1 MDGRRHSVD
10 IPISKALV
18 ALRRVRSLRDPST
31 NCSSRLSPLV
41 DGLHW
46 ETNSN
51 NGITLGFANGGIDG
65 DDALESKDVGLY
77 GQRREHES
85 DCEVYY
91 SKRKHTSKLACFE
104 YPDFADY
111 CPARTIQEESD
122 LILTNQEESCENTLP
137 SEKYYREY
145 KDKKVGLIG
154 KTPLEDCSE
163 ETGSCH
169 ETLEGSVRAER
180 LDQNASKRNSRYK
193 SRIRS
198 SRVGTGDVM
207 SRTGSPCLS
216 MGDVPV
222 EKSSHSP
229 SLYDNEDVDAVYLN
243 HQGCGISRCWSKTP
257 RFRESDFSSDLEERP
272 LMLEGVRATDH
283 SEQRSRKHIGK
294 EAIPY
299 SESPRSLH
307 QKFRPKSF
315 SEVVGQDVVANSLLS
330 AIANERIIP
339 FYLFHGPRGTGKTSA
354 SRIFAAALNCL
365 SREENKPCGTCQDCH
380 AFFSGRSRDVKEV
393 DSVRINRVDRIRWII
408 KSASAPPVSSRYKV
422 FIIDECHL
430 LRGSTW
436 ATILN
441 AVDNFSRHVVFIMI
455 TPDLDKLPRSAV
467 SRSQRYHFPKIKEID
482 TVCKLRKICV
492 EEGIEFDQN
501 ALNFIAT
508 KSSGSL
514 RDAEMMLE
522 QLTLLGK
529 KITLSIAYELVGMVS
544 DEELLDLLDLALS
557 SDTANTVKRARE
569 LMKCRIDPMH
579 LTSQL
584 ANIIMDILAGNCLD
598 GASEA
603 KKKFMGRHTSEADLQ
618 HLSHALKVL
627 SETEKQ
633 LRTSKNQT
641 TWLTVALLQLNS
653 GSSSLDANEATL
665 CRSTVPTRDG
675 ELCSSSYSGESLKHH
690 VTCACGKFDS
700 CKMGIQEG
708 KGTLESVWSRATEIC
723 ESKSLRNFLQK
734 KGQLTSVC
742 FNEGLAVAEL
752 EFYSPAYVVKAE
764 KSWKLIAAALQST
777 LGCNVE
783 IRINLMRSNS
793 DIKSTKVKKSFSLF
807 SCSRR
812 IRRHS
817 QSTTELGSDPSENYT
832 SLSEKPMIK
841 EKSVAACSSD
851 CGSQH
856 SRICCHTR
864 ESVKTL
870 RDSDG
875 NALSVET
882 TTSYR
887 LLPENSPKPGYCRD
901 DCCNGE
907 NSDTEEKQPGCFP
920 RTMKVHKKLHASGN
934 RQMAVFS
941 LQPQHNLALANHSQ
955 TASQTYFCASDPYSF
970 SNDCKNNT
978 ECHGN
983 EDIQGRK
990 DSKVYCWRTPT
1001 FPFKKAWQ
1009 LRHQQPKRSHL
1020 VGWVLPCAAA
1030 K

>member
-31 NCSSRLSPLV
+31 NCSSRLSPVV
-41 DGLHW
+41 DGLNW

-51 NGITLGFANGGIDG
+51 NGITLGFANDGIDG
-65 DDALESKDVGLY
+65 VNALGSKDVVLY
-77 GQRREHES
+77 GQRREHDSE
-85 DCEVYY
+85 CEVYY
-91 SKRKHTSKLACFE
+91 SKRKHNPNFGRDE
-104 YPDFADY
+104 YPDFGGY
-111 CPARTIQEESD
+111 CPGRTIEEESN

-145 KDKKVGLIG
+145 KDKKLGLIG
-154 KTPLEDCSE
+154 KPPLGDCSE
-163 ETGSCH
+163 GVGSCN
-169 ETLEGSVRAER
+169 EALEGSLRAER
-180 LDQNASKRNSRYK
+180 LDQNASKRNSRYRN
-193 SRIRS
+193 RIRS
-198 SRVGTGDVM
+198 SRAGTCDVM
-207 SRTGSPCLS
+207 SRTSSPCLS
-216 MGDVPV
+216 IGDVPV
-222 EKSSHSP
+222 EKASCSP
-229 SLYDNEDVDAVYLN
+229 SLYDNGDVDALYPN
-243 HQGCGISRCWSKTP
+243 DQGCGISRCWSRTP

-272 LMLEGVRATDH
+272 LMSEGARSIDQ
-283 SEQRSRKHIGK
+283 SEHRRSRKHIGK

-315 SEVVGQDVVANSLLS
+315 SELVGQDVVASSLLS

-365 SREENKPCGTCQDCH
+365 SREGNKPCGTCQDCVS
-380 AFFSGRSRDVKEV
+380 FFSGRSRDVKEV

-436 ATILN
+436 ASILS

-455 TPDLDKLPRSAV
+455 TPDLDKLPRNAV

-482 TVCKLRKICV
+482 TVCKLKKICV
-492 EEGIEFDQN
+492 VEGIEFDQN
-501 ALNFIAT
+501 ALDFIAT
-508 KSSGSL
+508 RSSGSL

-522 QLTLLGK
+522 QLSLLGK

-598 GASEA
+598 GA

-653 GSSSLDANEATL
+653 GGSTIDANETAL
-665 CRSTVPTRDG
+665 CRSTVHTRDG
-675 ELCSSSYSGESLKHH
+675 EFCSSSYSGESSKHH

-700 CKMGIQEG
+700 CKMGTQEG

-734 KGQLTSVC
+734 KGQLASVC
-742 FNEGLAVAEL
+742 FNEGVAVAEL
-752 EFYSPAYVVKAE
+752 EFKSPAYVAKAE

-793 DIKSTKVKKSFSLF
+793 EIKSKKVKKSSFSLF

-812 IRRHS
+812 IDRH
-817 QSTTELGSDPSENYT
+817 STTEPGSDPSENYT
-832 SLSEKPMIK
+832 SLSEKAMIK
-841 EKSVAACSSD
+841 EKSVATCTSD
-851 CGSQH
+851 CGSQKSNSH
-856 SRICCHTR
+856 ICCHTQ
-864 ESVKTL
+864 ETVKTL

-887 LLPENSPKPGYCRD
+887 LLPENTPKPEYCKD
-901 DCCNGE
+901 DCCNGDE
-907 NSDTEEKQPGCFP
+907 MNCKFRNVYSDTAEKQPGCFP
-920 RTMKVHKKLHASGN
+920 RTMNLHKKLHTSGN
-934 RQMAVFS
+934 RQMDVFS
-941 LQPQHNLALANHSQ
+941 MQPEHHLALANHGQ
-955 TASQTYFCASDPYSF
+955 TPPQGYFCASDPYSF
-970 SNDCKNNT
+970 SKDCKNNT
-978 ECHGN
+978 ECHGYEN
-983 EDIQGRK
+983 NQGRK

-1001 FPFKKAWQ
+1001 FPFKK
-1009 LRHQQPKRSHL
+1009 SDI
-1020 VGWVLPCAAA
+1020 
-1030 K
+1030 